1 MHIFSLSLNTGIFP
15 EQLKIAKITPI
26 FKKGEKY
33 ILGNY
38 RPISILP
45 VISKV
50 LERIMYN
57 RIYKHVTENNLLYH
71 KQFGFK
77 KNNSTSYAIIELINQ
92 IAESFDAKTFTLG
105 VFIDLSKAFDTVDH
119 DILLEK

>member
-1 MHIFSLSLNTGIFP
+1 MHICSFSLNTGIFP

-57 RIYKHVTENNLLYH
+57 RIYKHVTENNLLYII
-71 KQFGFK
+71 
-77 KNNSTSYAIIELINQ
+77 NSL
-92 IAESFDAKTFTLG
+92 
-105 VFIDLSKAFDTVDH
+105 VFRETIPPPH
-119 DILLEK
+119 DI